1 MTFWLVPAIIVL
13 LLVVYPWLQDRRE
26 EKLAEKLRNLH
37 DEGEANALMDSAIS
51 ESRREGDFL
60 RSISRYRIE
69 P

>member
-1 MTFWLVPAIIVL
+1 MTMWLVPAIIVL
-13 LLVVYPWLQDRRE
+13 LVVVYPWLQERRE
-26 EKLAEKLRNLH
+26 QKIAEKLKNLH
-37 DEGEANALMDSAIS
+37 DSGEVNALIDSAIS